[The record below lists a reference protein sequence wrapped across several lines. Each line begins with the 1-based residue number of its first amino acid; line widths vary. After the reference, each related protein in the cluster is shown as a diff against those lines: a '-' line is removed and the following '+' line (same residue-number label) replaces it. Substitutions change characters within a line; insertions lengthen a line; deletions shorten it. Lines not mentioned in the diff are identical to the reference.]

1 MSVLK
6 FKDPTT
12 NEWKEIITIQ
22 GPPGEKG
29 ADGTMTFEDLTEE
42 QREQLRGP
50 QGIQGPQGDIG
61 PIGPEGPQGEPGHT
75 PERGVDYWTEEDKA
89 EIIASI
95 PSGGGGSNVME
106 LFTGVVPTEEQLVI
120 LRSFYDNDFD
130 GTQLPCPITV
140 NGFPVIGYNI
150 TGSLGWG
157 ASLILFTSGYTNRY
171 TVAGY
176 ALAFYGYEVEFNS
189 TKAEPV
195 GSRFLVKTDGRDIV
209 FSSTYDLP
217 GGKTTLLQELKYLND
232 VKLEADALTDYAT
245 TTYVD
250 NAISTI
256 ELTPGPEGPKGD
268 KGDQGLQG
276 PIGATG
282 PEGPQGIQGP
292 IGLTGPEGPQGVQ
305 GIQGIQGEQGPK
317 GDKGDKGDTG
327 EVGPEGPAGKDGKD
341 GEDYVLT
348 DADKQQIAGMVVIPA
363 PDVDLS
369 NYYTKSETN
378 ALIPNVSGFITMSA
392 VEAKGYQTASD
403 VETAI
408 SNALSAIGVAEEGV
422 Y

>member
-61 PIGPEGPQGEPGHT
+61 PVGPEGPQ
-75 PERGVDYWTEEDKA
+75 
-89 EIIASI
+89 
-95 PSGGGGSNVME
+95 
-106 LFTGVVPTEEQLVI
+106 
-120 LRSFYDNDFD
+120 
-130 GTQLPCPITV
+130 
-140 NGFPVIGYNI
+140 
-150 TGSLGWG
+150 
-157 ASLILFTSGYTNRY
+157 
-171 TVAGY
+171 
-176 ALAFYGYEVEFNS
+176 
-189 TKAEPV
+189 
-195 GSRFLVKTDGRDIV
+195 
-209 FSSTYDLP
+209 
-217 GGKTTLLQELKYLND
+217 
-232 VKLEADALTDYAT
+232 
-245 TTYVD
+245 
-250 NAISTI
+250 
-256 ELTPGPEGPKGD
+256 GPKGD
-268 KGDQGLQG
+268 KGDQGEQGLQG
-276 PIGATG
+276 PIGETG
-282 PEGPQGIQGP
+282 PEGPQGIQGL

-317 GDKGDKGDTG
+317 GDKGDTG
-327 EVGPEGPAGKDGKD
+327 EQGPQGPEGPAGKD

-348 DADKQQIAGMVVIPA
+348 DADKQEIAGMVVIP
-363 PDVDLS
+363 PPVVDLS

-378 ALIPNVSGFITMSA
+378 ALIPDVSGFITMSA

-408 SNALSAIGVAEEGV
+408 SNALSAIGVAEEGA